1 LLQLPHA
8 VFDEDYE
15 VFENRM
21 MVMIVGQIDY
31 QVV

>member
-1 LLQLPHA
+1 LLRA
-8 VFDEDYE
+8 VSDEDYE
-15 VFENRM
+15 AFENRI